1 MDLFKQRKKLEEK
14 IESFFDPASEAAAP
28 VEPDDPTPPP
38 PLPAFQGLPGQPNV
52 AEGSGQA
59 SAPPGEPVPGA
70 LPAGP
75 VRPFPQRPHI
85 QGQATDATLEPTPL
99 AGPRA
104 RSAPAPQ
111 GPAGASVTAAQVPPA
126 QAAPAQAAP
135 AQAAP
140 PAVSGN
146 FSSPLKLRE
155 PLELKKAVVRAVEA
169 EIIRVDGQ
177 PTFPFNRI
185 DVELI
190 FVDDRHKVRLQAE
203 LEDGERL
210 ETDIRRALQ
219 AGRVI
224 PDARLSVWLHFIS
237 PEKVKNTQTLRQGYM
252 LEFTREVE
260 TERIKRPEA
269 QRGRLTVEQG
279 QATPPSLPIQKAR
292 INLGR
297 MTEVRDQQGR
307 VVRRNDMVFADE
319 GEINTSVSRLHAHIE
334 FDTASDEYRLYDDN
348 SAEGTVVFREGRR
361 IVVPQGNRRGVSL
374 ASGDEIYLGRARV
387 KFER

>member
-1 MDLFKQRKKLEEK
+1 MDLFKQLKKLEEK
-14 IESFFDPASEAAAP
+14 IESFFDPSTEPSEAADA
-28 VEPDDPTPPP
+28 ENSTPPP
-38 PLPAFQGLPGQPNV
+38 PLPPFQGLSVQSPA
-52 AEGSGQA
+52 AEGSG
-59 SAPPGEPVPGA
+59 SAGSLPQGPVGA
-70 LPAGP
+70 LPSAP
-75 VRPFPQRPHI
+75 ERPFPQRAQI
-85 QGQATDATLEPTPL
+85 QGQATDARLEPTPIP
-99 AGPRA
+99 GPRA
-104 RSAPAPQ
+104 RAATATS
-111 GPAGASVTAAQVPPA
+111 GPAGAPA
-126 QAAPAQAAP
+126 GAPADLRQP
-135 AQAAP
+135 MAP
-140 PAVSGN
+140 PAPAPSGN

-177 PTFPFNRI
+177 PTFPYNRI
-185 DVELI
+185 DVDLI
-190 FVDDRHKVRLQAE
+190 FVDERHKVRLQAE

-210 ETDIRRALQ
+210 ESDIRRALQ

-224 PDARLSVWLHFIS
+224 PDPRLSVWLHFVS
-237 PEKVKNTQTLRQGYM
+237 PEKVKNSQNLRQGYG
-252 LEFTREVE
+252 LEFSREVE

-269 QRGRLTVEQG
+269 QKGRLTVEQG

-292 INLGR
+292 VNLGR

-307 VVRRNDMVFADE
+307 VVRRNDVVFGDE

-334 FDTASDEYRLYDDN
+334 FDAASDEYRLFDDN
-348 SAEGTVVFREGRR
+348 SAEGTVVFRDGRR